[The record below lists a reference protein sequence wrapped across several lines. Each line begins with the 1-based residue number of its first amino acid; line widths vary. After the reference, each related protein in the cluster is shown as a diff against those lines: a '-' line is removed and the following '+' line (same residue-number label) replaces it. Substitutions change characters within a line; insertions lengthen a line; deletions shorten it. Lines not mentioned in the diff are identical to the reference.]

1 MFLNGSLSDI
11 CFSRYLE
18 FNFVINL
25 YFVGLG
31 FEFVF
36 KTNEDSVDEIEFGF
50 EDEANI
56 EDPQNNSP
64 SSLNTSCDE
73 DFFDSIGLSKKEHF
87 PHMEQQQRKALRSKL
102 NRLDKRP
109 ESVIKIKNC
118 NGLFNFLLN
127 ATFLCTPAGPLTGLP
142 PTLLSPCS
150 FEGATLNKNKVN
162 TQPIKQIKKSTSS
175 TVSFFFQ

>member
-1 MFLNGSLSDI
+1 MNILTFL
-11 CFSRYLE
+11 
-18 FNFVINL
+18 
-25 YFVGLG
+25 GLN
-31 FEFVF
+31 FEFVC

-50 EDEANI
+50 EEEAKLHHSG
-56 EDPQNNSP
+56 EDSQQSP

-73 DFFDSIGLSKKEHF
+73 DFFDSIGLNKKEHF
-87 PHMEQQQRKALRSKL
+87 PHMEQQERKALRSQL

-150 FEGATLNKNKVN
+150 FEGATLNKNKIN
-162 TQPIKQIKKSTSS
+162 TQPVKQMKKSTTS
-175 TVSFFFQ
+175 TVS